1 MQVKHALANAIREAS
16 SPTYSQIREAKALA
30 RKLMGMPDLYS
41 EKYLD
46 KERKH
51 LMKLARIVSECARFI
66 TFYSEER
73 GAIVTVHKNWLK
85 KINSSIEAA
94 NDYRKTNN
102 FFFLGIPELKTL
114 DFSTINN
121 SIRGLVVV
129 LQCKTCNSYLSNRFE
144 RKHERC
150 EECFELAVKER
161 YKKLLREL
169 VLRTPQLKALRGE
182 GEYQAF
188 NRNRKTYEK
197 CMSKARKI
205 EESLSSS
212 LSFSTNQLNPYSSTN
227 TRGRMDM
234 KNKNSYANVMPTR
247 QEVSHK

>member
-1 MQVKHALANAIREAS
+1 MVMKTKKTTRRLQVKNALANAIREAKT
-16 SPTYSQIREAKALA
+16 PTYSQIREAKALA

-51 LMKLARIVSECARFI
+51 LMKLARIVSECAQFI

-73 GAIVTVHKNWLK
+73 GAIVAVHKNWLA

-114 DFSTINN
+114 DFDTITS
-121 SIRGLVVV
+121 SIKGLVVV
-129 LQCKTCNSYLSNRFE
+129 LQCKTCSCYLSNRVE
-144 RKHERC
+144 RRHERC
-150 EECFELAVKER
+150 EECFDIHIESKAKNLM
-161 YKKLLREL
+161 RENK
-169 VLRTPQLKALRGE
+169 QLTKARALI
-182 GEYQAF
+182 
-188 NRNRKTYEK
+188 
-197 CMSKARKI
+197 KARKI
-205 EESLSSS
+205 EDSQSSS
-212 LSFSTNQLNPYSSTN
+212 LSFSTNQLNPCSSTN

-234 KNKNSYANVMPTR
+234 KHKNSYANVMPTR